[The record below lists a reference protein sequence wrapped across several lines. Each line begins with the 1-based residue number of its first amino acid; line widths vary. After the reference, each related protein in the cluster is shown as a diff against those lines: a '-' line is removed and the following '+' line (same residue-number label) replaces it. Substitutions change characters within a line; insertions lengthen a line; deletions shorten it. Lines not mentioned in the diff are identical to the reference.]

1 MHKDTYFVFGLSPSY
16 VQCFVRML
24 SETRDIAG
32 QHELIAENVQ
42 EKVLDRLAQ
51 SIKALKEDR
60 RKCVEDKD
68 KYFAE
73 HMAYEELMEKCRLK
87 YEKSFR
93 EMEKADEM
101 LVKVEND
108 DSASKNDIKKQK
120 SVCEQKKR
128 HFDAMEADYGKQLFE
143 ANRVKNLYYNEQL
156 PCVFDILQSIDE
168 RRVDQL
174 KQCMK
179 DSVHIEL
186 EVMPRINKCLNEIEG
201 ACDSVEVARDSE
213 LVVCAYKTGYAVPG
227 DYVFQDLKQ
236 IKGRDGRSLNTI
248 SLNQTVV
255 SNNSNSS
262 SSSLG
267 NSVNTQTINRQK
279 KYRTLNRLKGLF
291 TAAAALSKPE
301 ECNELPPAQLKN
313 ELVKKIVLTQNE
325 IDKQQKEREGLL
337 KLKEIYSTNQKF
349 GNSQSAEQALLSNED
364 KLAHLNKQM
373 ACYQESLAQLEQNLN
388 QNSVYHQYDCSSSG
402 GSSSSGTLSK
412 HHIYQSPSRV
422 SVNSARSSVTDTP
435 PTAHQQMDDNAY
447 AVSGIKMAPLV
458 NSNNSE
464 SFDDE
469 DDENYDSPCTDNV
482 DSGQV
487 YETNVE
493 SIIGTA
499 LVMYS
504 FDGNMQNSLCID
516 ENESLNVL
524 ERDSG
529 DGWTLVQK
537 LNGQRGYVPTDYIQ
551 IVFY

>member
-1 MHKDTYFVFGLSPSY
+1 
-16 VQCFVRML
+16 ML
-24 SETRDIAG
+24 SETRDVAG

-42 EKVLDRLAQ
+42 EKVLERLAHTT
-51 SIKALKEDR
+51 KCLKEER

-68 KYFAE
+68 KYLAE
-73 HMAYEELMEKCRLK
+73 HKAYDELMEKCRAK

-93 EMEKADEM
+93 EMEKADET

-108 DSASKNDIKKQK
+108 DSASKIDIKKQK

-128 HFDAMEADYGKQLFE
+128 HFDAMEADYGQQLFE
-143 ANRVKNLYYNEQL
+143 ANRVKNLYYHEQL
-156 PCVFDILQSIDE
+156 PAVFDALQSIDE

-174 KQCMK
+174 KQCMRE
-179 DSVHIEL
+179 SVHIEL
-186 EVMPRINKCLNEIEG
+186 EVMPRITKCLVEIES
-201 ACDSVEVARDSE
+201 ACDSVDAQRDSE
-213 LVVCAYKTGYAVPG
+213 LVVCAYKTGYAVPA
-227 DYVFQDLKQ
+227 DHVFQDLKQ
-236 IKGRDGRSLNTI
+236 MKGRAG
-248 SLNQTVV
+248 LNQTVA

-262 SSSLG
+262 SSSLS
-267 NSVNTQTINRQK
+267 NNTQTINRQK

-291 TAAAALSKPE
+291 TAVSSSSGSGE
-301 ECNELPPAQLKN
+301 VPPAQLKN
-313 ELVKKIVLTQNE
+313 ELVKKIAFTQHE

-349 GNSQSAEQALLSNED
+349 GNSQSAEQALLNNEE
-364 KLAHLNKQM
+364 KLSHLNKQM
-373 ACYQESLAQLEQNLN
+373 LAYQESLAQLEQNLAN

-422 SVNSARSSVTDTP
+422 SVNSGRSSVADTS
-435 PTAHQQMDDNAY
+435 QQQLGEY
-447 AVSGIKMAPLV
+447 AASEVKMAPLV

-464 SFDDE
+464 SFEDDD

-482 DSGQV
+482 DGQV
-487 YETNVE
+487 YDPNGETV
-493 SIIGTA
+493 IGTA
-499 LVMYS
+499 LVMYP

-551 IVFY
+551 VVFY